1 MATALGL
8 YHMDVE
14 MNTFTGKSAAT
25 RLWAAVTS
33 PGPQQGRYHQQ
44 GASRLC
50 SPEPASYPPTHST
63 PGEGS
68 PVP

>member
-1 MATALGL
+1 MVSVLGL
-8 YHMDVE
+8 YHTDVE
-14 MNTFTGKSAAT
+14 MNTFTGESAAT
-25 RLWAAVTS
+25 RLRAAVTS

-44 GASRLC
+44 GASGLC
-50 SPEPASYPPTHST
+50 SPEPACYPPTPST